1 MVRDPHCEFL
11 HLLEG
16 PGRLSGSRV
25 AFLTN
30 DLIGS
35 IIVAF
40 VGAAILVGITRLARA
55 RKYSA

>member
-35 IIVAF
+35 IILDHA
-40 VGAAILVGITRLARA
+40 VGQGPKIGA
-55 RKYSA
+55 